1 MSNENKWEKIDVP
14 EEKWEGYDWDSKMN
28 GLEWDGYKIKTK
40 THPIWVWKWFI
51 VVEDRM
57 NRGGWLIY
65 DGLFDITYS
74 SDIENSARRL
84 MMREKGRYGYNMSIK
99 RKEKPRFAPFTN
111 KKHTRGYADGEE
123 YDLYRLAL
131 RNLLKEVAK
140 ERIIDQYG
148 YYGDGSV
155 GIIKSQLGWQ
165 TNSSST
171 LEPYEQLNIYKTL
184 DGYGGLRT
192 KWVAQRICEY
202 IYEWQLKYCAD
213 RCLLN
218 HSYMWRTHIGWGIW
232 PQKEHTGWLK

>member
-111 KKHTRGYADGEE
+111 KKNTRGYADGEE

-218 HSYMWRTHIGWGIW
+218 HSYMWRTHIGWGVW